1 MVAVDVFML
10 LQNLAKCKC
19 GIGSMCVLSPVLT
32 KAPVIIIIFLSQGAF
47 SDLKKAMGPLLQKAQ
62 VPFQGLPVLAEAR
75 HSQPLAEKLSHS
87 GVTLCS

>member
-32 KAPVIIIIFLSQGAF
+32 KAPVIIIFLSQGAF
-47 SDLKKAMGPLLQKAQ
+47 SELKKAMGPLLQKTHA
-62 VPFQGLPVLAEAR
+62 PFQGLPVLAEVR
-75 HSQPLAEKLSHS
+75 HSQPLAEKLSQN
-87 GVTLCS
+87 GVTLCT